1 MRSLRDAELKGKRV
15 LVRVDFNVPRDKE
28 GNIIDDIK
36 IRAALPTI
44 EYLLKKGSKP
54 ILMSHLGRPKGK
66 VDERFSLKKIAVHLN
81 NILNARVDLA
91 GDCIGPEVEKAVRT
105 MQAGD
110 VLLLE
115 NVRFHHEEEKN
126 DREFSRQLAALGD
139 LFVNDAFGSAHRA
152 HASTA
157 GIADFLPTYAGFL
170 LEKEVEML
178 RNVLESPECPRMAIM
193 GGAKVADKLGLIG
206 NLMEKMDIIL
216 IGGGMANTFLKAQG
230 KNIGQ
235 SICEENLLQEARN
248 LLDKSVEKKVQLI
261 LPVDAVAAR
270 EMSSEAQA
278 LTLNIDD
285 IPDDMMILDIG
296 PRTIEEF
303 SQAIGKANT
312 IIWNGPMGVY
322 EYPQFARGTEEITRA
337 IARSS
342 AVSVIGGGDTAV
354 IVNNMGLEKEITH
367 ISTGGGATLEFLE
380 GIVLPGVA
388 VCEQQAAMV

>member
-1 MRSLRDAELKGKRV
+1 
-15 LVRVDFNVPRDKE
+15 
-28 GNIIDDIK
+28 
-36 IRAALPTI
+36 
-44 EYLLKKGSKP
+44 
-54 ILMSHLGRPKGK
+54 
-66 VDERFSLKKIAVHLN
+66 
-81 NILNARVDLA
+81 
-91 GDCIGPEVEKAVRT
+91 
-105 MQAGD
+105 
-110 VLLLE
+110 
-115 NVRFHHEEEKN
+115 
-126 DREFSRQLAALGD
+126 
-139 LFVNDAFGSAHRA
+139 
-152 HASTA
+152 
-157 GIADFLPTYAGFL
+157 
-170 LEKEVEML
+170 
-178 RNVLESPECPRMAIM
+178 
-193 GGAKVADKLGLIG
+193 
-206 NLMEKMDIIL
+206 
-216 IGGGMANTFLKAQG
+216 
-230 KNIGQ
+230 
-235 SICEENLLQEARN
+235 